1 LTLTRISQ
9 PHISQP
15 HSDRLP
21 AAGLRRKI
29 TGSLAAIALAGSLTA
44 VGASV
49 AQAQPQVTRKAT
61 VVKIVTRAPF
71 GKMLA
76 TVHGRSLY
84 YLPVGSC
91 KGTCLSA
98 WPPLL
103 MPRGKTIALG
113 ARCLE
118 TVKFGGRHQV
128 AYRGKRLYLFS
139 GDSGHSVTGNGLAG
153 FKVAKVKTGPCS
165 S

>member
-1 LTLTRISQ
+1 MTRISQ
-9 PHISQP
+9 PHISHP
-15 HSDRLP
+15 HSDRLT
-21 AAGLRRKI
+21 ARGLHRKI

-49 AQAQPQVTRKAT
+49 AQAQPQVTRTAT
-61 VVKIVTRAPF
+61 VVKVVTRAPF

-91 KGTCLSA
+91 KGACLTA

-103 MPRGKTIALG
+103 MPRGKTIPRG
-113 ARCLE
+113 VRCLE
-118 TVKFGGRHQV
+118 RVRFGARHQV

-139 GDSGHSVTGNGLAG
+139 GDSGGSVNGNGLAG
-153 FKVAKVKTGPCS
+153 FKVAKLRTGPCS

>member
-1 LTLTRISQ
+1 MTRVSQPNISQ
-9 PHISQP
+9 
-15 HSDRLP
+15 HSDRHR
-21 AAGLRRKI
+21 ARSLRRKI

-61 VVKIVTRAPF
+61 VVKVVTRAPF

-84 YLPVGSC
+84 ILPTGSC
-91 KGTCLSA
+91 TGSCLSA

-103 MPRGKTIALG
+103 MPRGKTIPLG
-113 ARCLE
+113 TRCLG
-118 TVKFGGRHQV
+118 TRKFGHRRQV
-128 AYRGKRLYLFS
+128 TYRGKRLYLFS
-139 GDSGHSVTGNGLAG
+139 GDSGGSVNGNGLAG
-153 FKVAKVKTGPCS
+153 FKVAKVRTGACP
-165 S
+165 